1 MRSNQTLTLGALCL
15 SMALAGCN
23 SQNATAAANGG
34 ATTADRADKPQLK
47 IVALPD
53 PSFGGIT
60 AAFIAVP
67 AGWQADGQ
75 MTSNRCVNMPSPAW
89 NGASS
94 DGKSSLEVLPEF
106 GWRWGSTARYG
117 QGCAPLSGAPS
128 AADFLKLFAAKLP
141 ANVQIVGAMPVA
153 DAFRRREESFTA
165 AMNNNNARLMPALR
179 ARNFG
184 DVAAV
189 RAADDSGHELRLR
202 VWMQCKQGGQGGDC
216 FARTD
221 VLSTPKGRLDALTEQ
236 VDRQNLVQEVP
247 NEQWMTAYM
256 NRQQNIGRQYMQQL
270 AINAKAGSDMLHQQ
284 FVDSS
289 ERLRKEHEAGME
301 QIQEQGQHAIA
312 NDRATVNAMSTAASD
327 WRDYAADQQT
337 VTGANGTYKTSNQYS
352 NVWSSPYGPA
362 LSNGRTF
369 GSTDNTL
376 NPNSATDNSWTPD
389 VKVHG
394 NGQSY

>member
-1 MRSNQTLTLGALCL
+1 MRSDRTVILGALCL

-23 SQNATAAANGG
+23 SKNAAA
-34 ATTADRADKPQLK
+34 AASSASPTAGRAGNPELE

-53 PSFGGIT
+53 PSLGGIT
-60 AAFIAVP
+60 AVFIAVP
-67 AGWQADGQ
+67 AGWQAAGQ
-75 MTSNRCVNMPSPAW
+75 MTVNQCVNLPAPAW

-94 DGKSSLEVLPEF
+94 DGQSSYEVLPEVA
-106 GWRWGSTARYG
+106 WRWGSTARYG
-117 QGCAPLSGAPS
+117 QGCAPLTGSAS

-141 ANVQIVGAMPVA
+141 DKVQVVGPMPVA
-153 DAFRRREESFTA
+153 DAFRLREESFTA
-165 AMNNNNARLMPALR
+165 GVSKNNERLQPALR
-179 ARNFG
+179 ARCRG

-189 RAADDSGHELRLR
+189 RATDGSGHELRLR
-202 VWMQCKQGGQGGDC
+202 AWVQCKEGGQGGDC

-221 VLSTPKGRLDALTEQ
+221 VLRTSKGRLGALAEQ

-247 NEQWMTAYM
+247 NDQWLTAYM
-256 NRQQNIGRQYMQQL
+256 NRQQQVGIHQMEQL
-270 AINAKAGSDMLHQQ
+270 AGASKAGSDMLRKQ

-289 ERLRKEHEAGME
+289 ARLRQAHEAGME
-301 QIQEQGQHAIA
+301 QITEQGQHANA
-312 NDRATVNAMSTAASD
+312 NDRTTVNAMSTASSD

-337 VTGANGTYKTSNQYS
+337 VTGANGTYKTSSQYS

-376 NPNSATDNSWTPD
+376 DPNSPTDNSWSHD
-389 VKVHG
+389 IKVHG
-394 NGQSY
+394 NGQPY

>member
-1 MRSNQTLTLGALCL
+1 
-15 SMALAGCN
+15 MALAGCN
-23 SQNATAAANGG
+23 SRNAAAAGTSG
-34 ATTADRADKPQLK
+34 LTTADGAGTSQLK
-47 IVALPD
+47 VVALPD
-53 PSFGGIT
+53 PSFDGMT

-75 MTSNRCVNMPSPAW
+75 MNTNQCVNMPSPAW
-89 NGASS
+89 NGTSS
-94 DGKSSLEVLPEF
+94 DGQSSFEVLPAF
-106 GWRWGSTARYG
+106 GWRWGSGARYG

-141 ANVQIVGAMPVA
+141 GNVQIVGTMPVA
-153 DAFRRREESFTA
+153 DAFRRREENYTA
-165 AMNNNNARLMPALR
+165 SVSNNNSHLAPALR

-189 RAADDSGHELRLR
+189 RATDSSGHDLRLR
-202 VWMQCKQGGQGGDC
+202 AWVQCKQGGQGGDC
-216 FARTD
+216 FARAD
-221 VLSTPKGRLDALTEQ
+221 VLSAPKGRLDTLAEQ

-247 NEQWMTAYM
+247 NEQWLTAYM
-256 NRQQNIGRQYMQQL
+256 NRQENIGRHYMQQL

-284 FVDSS
+284 FLDSS
-289 ERLRKEHEAGME
+289 ERLRREHQAGME

-376 NPNSATDNSWTPD
+376 NPNSATDNSWTQD

-394 NGQSY
+394 NGQPY

>member
-1 MRSNQTLTLGALCL
+1 MRSDQSVILGALCL
-15 SMALAGCN
+15 SMALAACN
-23 SQNATAAANGG
+23 SQSAAAAATGG
-34 ATTADRADKPQLK
+34 PTADRAGKPQLK

-75 MTSNRCVNMPSPAW
+75 MTFNQCVNMPSPAW
-89 NGASS
+89 NGASA
-94 DGKSSLEVLPEF
+94 DGQTSFEVLPGV
-106 GWRWGSTARYG
+106 GWRWGSGARYG

-128 AADFLKLFAAKLP
+128 AANFLKLFAAKLP
-141 ANVQIVGAMPVA
+141 GNVQVVGTMPVA

-165 AMNNNNARLMPALR
+165 GVSNNNARVLPALR
-179 ARNFG
+179 ARHFG

-189 RAADDSGHELRLR
+189 RATDAGGHELRLR
-202 VWMQCKQGGQGGDC
+202 VWLQCKQGGQGGDC
-216 FARTD
+216 FARAD
-221 VLSTPKGRLDALTEQ
+221 VLRTAKGRLDALAEQ

-256 NRQQNIGRQYMQQL
+256 NRQQRIGQQHMQQL
-270 AINAKAGSDMLHQQ
+270 AANAKAGSDMLHQQ

-289 ERLRKEHEAGME
+289 ARLRQAHEAGME
-301 QIQEQGQHAIA
+301 QIKEQGQHAMA
-312 NDRATVNAMSTAASD
+312 NDRATVNAMTTSASD

-337 VTGANGTYKTSNQYS
+337 VSGANGTYKTSSQYS

-362 LSNGRTF
+362 LSTGRTF

-376 NPNSATDNSWTPD
+376 NPNSATDNSWTQD

>member
-1 MRSNQTLTLGALCL
+1 MRLDQTAILGALCL
-15 SMALAGCN
+15 SMALAACN
-23 SQNATAAANGG
+23 SKDAAA
-34 ATTADRADKPQLK
+34 ATSGPKSADRAGGAQLK

-60 AAFIAVP
+60 AVFVAVP

-75 MTSNRCVNMPSPAW
+75 MTTNQCVNMPSPAW

-94 DGKSSLEVLPEF
+94 DGQSSFEVLPAF
-106 GWRWGSTARYG
+106 GWRWGSGARYG

-141 ANVQIVGAMPVA
+141 GNVQIVGPMPIA
-153 DAFRRREESFTA
+153 DAFRRREENYTA
-165 AMNNNNARLMPALR
+165 GVSNNNSRVAPALR

-189 RAADDSGHELRLR
+189 RATDSSGHELRLR
-202 VWMQCKQGGQGGDC
+202 VWLECKQGGEGGDC
-216 FARTD
+216 FARAD
-221 VLSTPKGRLDALTEQ
+221 VLSTPRGRLDALAEQ

-247 NEQWMTAYM
+247 NGQWLTAYM
-256 NRQQNIGRQYMQQL
+256 NRQQRIGQQYMQQL
-270 AINAKAGSDMLHQQ
+270 AANAKAGSDMLHQQ

-289 ERLRKEHEAGME
+289 ERLRQEHEAGMQ
-301 QIQEQGQHAIA
+301 QIKEQGQHAIA

-376 NPNSATDNSWTPD
+376 NPNSATDNSWTQD

>member
-1 MRSNQTLTLGALCL
+1 MRSDRTVILGALCL

-23 SQNATAAANGG
+23 SQNAAAAATG
-34 ATTADRADKPQLK
+34 APTSADHAGKPQLK

-53 PSFGGIT
+53 PSLGGIT

-67 AGWQADGQ
+67 AGWQADGLMSINQ
-75 MTSNRCVNMPSPAW
+75 CVNMPSPAW
-89 NGASS
+89 SGASS
-94 DGKSSLEVLPEF
+94 DGQSSFDVLPEF
-106 GWRWGSTARYG
+106 GWRWGAGARFG
-117 QGCAPLSGAPS
+117 QGCAPFSGTPS
-128 AADFLKLFAAKLP
+128 AAAFLKLFAAKL
-141 ANVQIVGAMPVA
+141 AGNVQVVGTMPVA
-153 DAFRRREESFTA
+153 DAFRRREESYTA
-165 AMNNNNARLMPALR
+165 GVNNNNARLLPALR

-189 RAADDSGHELRLR
+189 RATDANGHELRLR
-202 VWMQCKQGGQGGDC
+202 VWVQCRQGGQGGDC

-221 VLSTPKGRLDALTEQ
+221 VLRTPKGRLDALAEQ
-236 VDRQNLVQEVP
+236 VDRQNLGQEVP

-256 NRQQNIGRQYMQQL
+256 NRQRGIGEQHMKQL
-270 AINAKAGSDMLHQQ
+270 AINAQAGSDMLHRQ

-289 ERLRKEHEAGME
+289 ERLRQEHEAGME
-301 QIQEQGQHAIA
+301 QIKDQGQHAMA
-312 NDRATVNAMSTAASD
+312 SDRATVNAMTTAASD

-337 VTGANGTYKTSNQYS
+337 VTGANGTYKTSSQYS

-376 NPNSATDNSWTPD
+376 NPNSATDNSWSQD

>member
-1 MRSNQTLTLGALCL
+1 MRLDQTLTLGALCL
-15 SMALAGCN
+15 SVALAGCN
-23 SQNATAAANGG
+23 SRNAAAAATAG
-34 ATTADRADKPQLK
+34 ATTADRAGGAPLK
-47 IVALPD
+47 VVALPD
-53 PSFGGIT
+53 PSLGGIT
-60 AAFIAVP
+60 AVFVAVP

-75 MTSNRCVNMPSPAW
+75 MTTNQCLSMPSPAW

-94 DGKSSLEVLPEF
+94 DGQSSFEVLPGF
-106 GWRWGSTARYG
+106 AWRWGSGARYG
-117 QGCAPLSGAPS
+117 QGCSPFSGAPS

-141 ANVQIVGAMPVA
+141 GNLQIVGAMPIA
-153 DAFRRREESFTA
+153 DAYRRREESYTSS
-165 AMNNNNARLMPALR
+165 MNNNNARLMPALR
-179 ARNFG
+179 ARHFG

-189 RAADDSGHELRLR
+189 RATDSNGRELRLR
-202 VWMQCKQGGQGGDC
+202 VWVQCKQGGQGGDC
-216 FARTD
+216 FARAD
-221 VLSTPKGRLDALTEQ
+221 VLSTPKGRLDALAEQ

-247 NEQWMTAYM
+247 NEQWLTAYM
-256 NRQQNIGRQYMQQL
+256 NRQQRVGQQYMQQL
-270 AINAKAGSDMLHQQ
+270 ATNAKAGSDMLHQQ
-284 FVDSS
+284 FLDSS
-289 ERLRKEHEAGME
+289 ARLRQEHEAGME

-376 NPNSATDNSWTPD
+376 DPNSATDNSWTPD